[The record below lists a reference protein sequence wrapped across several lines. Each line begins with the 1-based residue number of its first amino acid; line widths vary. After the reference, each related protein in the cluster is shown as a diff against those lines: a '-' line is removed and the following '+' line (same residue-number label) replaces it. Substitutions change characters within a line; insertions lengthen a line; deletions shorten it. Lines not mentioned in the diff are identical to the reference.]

1 MGFDR
6 RVVAVPPG
14 GARDYDE
21 ADWRDALVLV
31 VRGEIELEAR
41 GGRRARFGRGAVLSL
56 AGLPLRAVHNR
67 GSVPAELVTLRRR
80 PAARAGRARR

>member
-1 MGFDR
+1 MRFDR
-6 RVVAVPPG
+6 RVVVVPPG

-21 ADWRDALVLV
+21 ADWHDALVLV

-56 AGLPLRAVHNR
+56 AGLPLRALHNH
-67 GSVPAELVTLRRR
+67 GGEPAELVAVRRR
-80 PAARAGRARR
+80 RGARAGPAGR

>member
-1 MGFDR
+1 MRFDR

-14 GARDYDE
+14 RARDYDE

-41 GGRRARFGRGAVLSL
+41 SGGRERFARGAVLSL
-56 AGLPLRAVHNR
+56 AGLPLRALHNR
-67 GSVPAELVTLRRR
+67 GPEPAELIAVRRR
-80 PAARAGRARR
+80 RAARAGPAGR

>member
-1 MGFDR
+1 MRFDR
-6 RVVAVPPG
+6 SVVAVPPG

-56 AGLPLRAVHNR
+56 AGLRLRALHNR
-67 GSVPAELVTLRRR
+67 GAEPAELVTVRRR
-80 PAARAGRARR
+80 RAARAGRERR

>member
-1 MGFDR
+1 MRFDR

-41 GGRRARFGRGAVLSL
+41 SGHRARFARGAVLSL
-56 AGLPLRAVHNR
+56 AGLHLRALHNR
-67 GSVPAELVTLRRR
+67 GAEPAELVTLRRR
-80 PAARAGRARR
+80 RAARAGPAGT